1 MQESM
6 KKAAAPR
13 TRQKK
18 APAPQPTVAVVP
30 GALPLTDVRSARNA
44 MARVITGYL
53 DGTVQER
60 QAKAAC
66 ALLAGYVTTVM
77 NTDFEDRLQ
86 KLEERSMTHDEY

>member
-1 MQESM
+1 M

-18 APAPQPTVAVVP
+18 APAPQRTVVP
-30 GALPLTDVRSARNA
+30 GALPLTDVRSARTA

-60 QAKAAC
+60 QAKAVC
-66 ALLAGYVTTVM
+66 ALLSDYVTTVM
-77 NTDFEDRLQ
+77 NTDFEERLQ
-86 KLEERSMTHDEY
+86 KLEERSMTNGEL